1 MKSVILILIAF
12 IFSFGSCEKETELS
26 SNVIKGKVV
35 HRSCASVVVQVLDEK
50 HQSIGQSE
58 WQQSASKP
66 TYRHVF
72 SVGNKCAF
80 PNLAEGAEFYFKVI
94 SEDPTNR
101 DCVTCALFD
110 NPPTKVHLVQVVNK
124 PN

>member
-80 PNLAEGAEFYFKVI
+80 RTWRKEQSFILK
-94 SEDPTNR
+94 
-101 DCVTCALFD
+101 
-110 NPPTKVHLVQVVNK
+110 
-124 PN
+124 